1 MIGNFFK
8 QKLGNFSREQ
18 HKKELLP
25 FLQKLRDGD
34 DDDVGMVVA
43 IGTIIRMQII
53 RKNALLQEVLDAG
66 YSTPPGKLSEI
77 LLSLSSLA
85 KDLQKDGRTRDLT
98 GVAVWLHTLRCFAH
112 PDFIDYGRAMWAE
125 MSRGI
130 DYVGSALDGL
140 EELLENPIPN
150 RQIIIENAKYVP
162 NDLKA

>member
-1 MIGNFFK
+1 
-8 QKLGNFSREQ
+8 
-18 HKKELLP
+18 
-25 FLQKLRDGD
+25 
-34 DDDVGMVVA
+34 
-43 IGTIIRMQII
+43 MQITQ
-53 RKNALLQEVLDAG
+53 KNGLLQEVLDSG

-77 LLSLSSLA
+77 LLNLSSLA

-112 PDFIDYGRAMWAE
+112 RDFIDYGRAMWTE

-140 EELLENPIPN
+140 EELTGNPIPN
-150 RQIIIENAKYVP
+150 RQLIIENSKYVP